1 MAMDSAPSA
10 PGRMGIPLEVQET
23 MTYLGLLG
31 GWIVQRRAELDD
43 LDALILASPERAA
56 LTNDMMLSLS
66 VWQAIKTRY
75 DLLLA
80 TWDSGRVG
88 LTERE
93 RLSALIWGRLDD
105 TVPGPRASASGSATA
120 PPSGLSVSLP
130 EACRLSDALAGQ
142 LRSRLNHSPQNDQL
156 TARLRDLRAQVER
169 LRDQARLEPPS
180 TQPGVLTQVA
190 DLSSRTEDLASK
202 ADRGGDI
209 GGLLGPLEIRA
220 ATMERDLIVGNTKRR
235 QAQDKLAQARQ
246 LRGSLE
252 RREKELNAL
261 VAEAVAAVTPAP
273 KYAVPNVDALGPVPS
288 SASQLDGYL
297 GRLSSVGRAMQVVQD
312 AYGKA
317 LAGRTVLADRFTQ
330 EVSTAR
336 GAGVA
341 DDPDVA
347 ALAQVVRSF
356 LARRPAPTQ
365 VVASLVD
372 AYAAAVRTL
381 AADPGGGA

>member
-1 MAMDSAPSA
+1 MDSAPAA
-10 PGRMGIPLEVQET
+10 PGRMGIPVEVQEA
-23 MTYLGLLG
+23 MTYLGRLG
-31 GWIVQRRAELDD
+31 AWITQRRLELDE
-43 LDALILASPERAA
+43 LDAMILASPDRAA

-75 DLLLA
+75 DLLLV

-88 LTERE
+88 PTERE

-105 TVPGPRASASGSATA
+105 AVPGSPTSAPAA
-120 PPSGLSVSLP
+120 LSGLSVSLP

-142 LRSRLNHSPQNDQL
+142 LRSRLNRSPQNDQL

-169 LRDQARLEPPS
+169 LRDQARLEPPVS
-180 TQPGVLTQVA
+180 QPTVLTQVEDISA
-190 DLSSRTEDLASK
+190 RTEDLASR

-235 QAQDKLAQARQ
+235 QAQDKLARARE
-246 LRGSLE
+246 LRASLE
-252 RREKELNAL
+252 RRKTELSGL
-261 VAEAVAAVTPAP
+261 VAEAVGSVTPAP

-288 SASQLDGYL
+288 SLSELDAYL
-297 GRLSSVGRAMQVVQD
+297 GRLGAVSRAMQVVQD
-312 AYGKA
+312 AYSKA
-317 LAGRTVLADRFTQ
+317 LNDRTALAARFEE

-341 DDPDVA
+341 DDPDVT
-347 ALAQVVRSF
+347 ALARVVAAF
-356 LARRPAPTQ
+356 LARRPTPTQ

-372 AYAAAVRTL
+372 TYAAAVRTL
-381 AADPGGGA
+381 AAAEERGRA

>member
-1 MAMDSAPSA
+1 MDSAPAA
-10 PGRMGIPLEVQET
+10 PGRMGTPVEVQEA
-23 MTYLGLLG
+23 MTYLGRLG
-31 GWIVQRRAELDD
+31 AWITQRRLELDE
-43 LDALILASPERAA
+43 LDAMILASPDRAA

-75 DLLLA
+75 DLLLV

-88 LTERE
+88 PTERE

-105 TVPGPRASASGSATA
+105 AVPGSPTSAPAA
-120 PPSGLSVSLP
+120 LSGLSVSLP

-142 LRSRLNHSPQNDQL
+142 LRSRLNRSPQNDQL

-169 LRDQARLEPPS
+169 LRDQARLEPPVS
-180 TQPGVLTQVA
+180 QPTVLTQVEDISA
-190 DLSSRTEDLASK
+190 RTEDLASR

-235 QAQDKLAQARQ
+235 QAQDKLARARE
-246 LRGSLE
+246 LRASLE
-252 RREKELNAL
+252 RRTTELSGL
-261 VAEAVAAVTPAP
+261 VAEAVGSVTPAP

-288 SASQLDGYL
+288 SLSELDAYL
-297 GRLSSVGRAMQVVQD
+297 GRLGAVSRAMQVVQD
-312 AYGKA
+312 AYSKA
-317 LAGRTVLADRFTQ
+317 LNDRTALAARFEE

-341 DDPDVA
+341 DDPDVT
-347 ALAQVVRSF
+347 ALARVVAAF
-356 LARRPAPTQ
+356 LARRPTPTQ

-372 AYAAAVRTL
+372 TYAAAVRTL
-381 AADPGGGA
+381 AAAEEGGRA